1 MGWVKMSLENNNL
14 DFNVLSERITAQT
27 EAYEKFAQSLA
38 KILDLLNELKE
49 KVKNQ
54 GDDAAVAFRDLVK
67 TITIISTQL
76 ESYVAFTRDS
86 DALMVQNLAD
96 YNMVSQQLLIE
107 IRRHQENVAEL
118 NDTLAEILSSENVR
132 FSELTSTLAKLSN
145 NVESI
150 HNVLQTVAKQTEDMS
165 ASKTNITDKIKG
177 AKYYILAFLT
187 LIAIIESLI
196 QFGILNIIW
205 GKK

>member
-1 MGWVKMSLENNNL
+1 MSLENNNL

-96 YNMVSQQLLIE
+96 YNMVSQQLLVE

-118 NDTLAEILSSENVR
+118 NETLSEILNSENVR
-132 FSELTSTLAKLSN
+132 FAELTTTLSKLSTN
-145 NVESI
+145 IESI

-165 ASKTNITDKIKG
+165 NSKTNIADKIKG
-177 AKYYILAFLT
+177 AKYYIFAFLT

-205 GKK
+205 GCK

>member
-1 MGWVKMSLENNNL
+1 MSLENNNL

-96 YNMVSQQLLIE
+96 YNMVSQQLLVE

-118 NDTLAEILSSENVR
+118 NETLSEILNSENVR
-132 FSELTSTLAKLSN
+132 FAELTTTLSKLSTN
-145 NVESI
+145 IESI
-150 HNVLQTVAKQTEDMS
+150 HTVLQTVAKQTEDMS
-165 ASKTNITDKIKG
+165 NSKTNIADKIKG
-177 AKYYILAFLT
+177 AKYYIFAFLT
-187 LIAIIESLI
+187 LVAIIESLI

-205 GKK
+205 GRK

>member
-1 MGWVKMSLENNNL
+1 M
-14 DFNVLSERITAQT
+14 
-27 EAYEKFAQSLA
+27 A

>member
-1 MGWVKMSLENNNL
+1 
-14 DFNVLSERITAQT
+14 
-27 EAYEKFAQSLA
+27 
-38 KILDLLNELKE
+38 
-49 KVKNQ
+49 
-54 GDDAAVAFRDLVK
+54 
-67 TITIISTQL
+67 
-76 ESYVAFTRDS
+76 
-86 DALMVQNLAD
+86 
-96 YNMVSQQLLIE
+96 
-107 IRRHQENVAEL
+107 
-118 NDTLAEILSSENVR
+118 VR